1 MLKHFAFKKNLKF
14 DTLKLMDVTSFLQE
28 NFRYIIGFHLVGIVL
43 GFGGALM
50 ADIFFFRFLKDRK
63 ITEEEVRTL
72 RVFSR
77 IIWVGLAI
85 IVFSGLLLFL
95 SSMEFYLNSAKFL
108 TKMAVVG
115 VIVVNGLVL
124 NFAVTPKLTSI
135 NFIAKENEDKKMHNV
150 RSLAFASGAVSA
162 VSWWT
167 AFILGVLQFSLAPF
181 PIMFGSY
188 LIILAVAVLVSQAVC
203 KLFISG
209 KINIP
214 DII

>member
-1 MLKHFAFKKNLKF
+1 
-14 DTLKLMDVTSFLQE
+14 MDVPSFLQE
-28 NFRYIIGFHLVGIVL
+28 NFRYIIGLHLVGVVL
-43 GFGGALM
+43 GFGAALM

-63 ITEEEVRTL
+63 VTEEEVKTL
-72 RVFSR
+72 KVFSR

-85 IVFSGLLLFL
+85 ILFSGLLLFL
-95 SSMEFYLNSAKFL
+95 SNMEFYLNSAKFL

-115 VIVVNGLVL
+115 VIVVNGFVL
-124 NFAVTPKLTSI
+124 NCAVTPKLTSI
-135 NFIAKENEDKKMHNV
+135 NFIARENEDKKMRSV

-167 AFILGVLQFSLAPF
+167 AFILGVLQFSPAPF
-181 PIMFGSY
+181 PIMFGAY
-188 LIILAVAVLVSQAVC
+188 LIILAVAVIISQLVC